1 MYICLYIYILLHIDR
16 SGPILHIDTIAPIS
30 YIQRLDLFICKPS
43 MRRYVYNSMRRYVYN
58 SMRRYVYNSIYTEY
72 LALS

>member
-43 MRRYVYNSMRRYVYN
+43 MRRYIYITVCADMYIIV
-58 SMRRYVYNSIYTEY
+58 SIQNI
-72 LALS
+72 LP